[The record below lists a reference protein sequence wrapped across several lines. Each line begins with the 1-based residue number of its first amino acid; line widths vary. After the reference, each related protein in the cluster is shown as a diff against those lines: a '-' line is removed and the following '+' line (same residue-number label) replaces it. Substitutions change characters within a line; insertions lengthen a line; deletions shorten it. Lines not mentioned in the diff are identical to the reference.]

1 MTLNEKNLYKDFHWA
16 SKLEYTE
23 KCAYFHILV
32 NFKNF
37 VDFIKLHVHNV
48 RDAGGVG
55 PGGGVKIHLSK
66 IPRLKLSGGSSQEDF
81 RQFKCQ
87 LDQYIRADNETDE
100 VRFRDQLPLYV

>member
-1 MTLNEKNLYKDFHWA
+1 M
-16 SKLEYTE
+16 
-23 KCAYFHILV
+23 V

-37 VDFIKLHVHNV
+37 VDFIKLHGHNV

-66 IPRLKLSGGSSQEDF
+66 IPGLKLSGGSSQEDF

-87 LDQYIRADNETDE
+87 WDPYIRASNETNE
-100 VRFRDQLPLYV
+100 VRFRDQLPLYL